1 MLILRSGNKNFPK
14 YYGQSFQI
22 YDLLQ
27 LSRKER
33 ECRTQCLYAKRKWND
48 WKRDTSKI
56 SYPHLK
62 FYAHV
67 EGVLLRRHAQDA
79 AMLYR
84 LIRKDRM
91 AAFSKYIENLPIRSG
106 ICGGIR

>member
-1 MLILRSGNKNFPK
+1 MLILRTSKKEIFKNGGPN
-14 YYGQSFQI
+14 FQI

-33 ECRTQCLYAKRKWND
+33 ECRAQCLYAKRKWND
-48 WKRDTSKI
+48 WKRAGNI
-56 SYPHLK
+56 VSYPHLK

-84 LIRKDRM
+84 LVRKDRM
-91 AAFSKYIENLPIRSG
+91 AAFRAYVENLPIRSG
-106 ICGGIR
+106 ICGDAR

>member
-1 MLILRSGNKNFPK
+1 MLMLRTPKKNISKNIGP
-14 YYGQSFQI
+14 SFQL

-27 LSRKER
+27 LSCKER
-33 ECRTQCLYAKRKWND
+33 ECRAQCLYAKQKWND
-48 WKRDTSKI
+48 WKKSAPKI

-62 FYAHV
+62 FYTHV

-84 LIRKDRM
+84 LVRKDRI
-91 AAFSKYIENLPIRSG
+91 AAFRTYVENLPIRSG
-106 ICGGIR
+106 ICRGVR